1 VKEVEAEKWLV
12 VKVCQ
17 RGFSSSIQL
26 PDIAE
31 KQFLTVQ
38 ETLVISIFKASQK
51 NYMSEAEFCG
61 FRCGSSRFGESSDK
75 LTGEGNG

>member
-1 VKEVEAEKWLV
+1 VKVVEAEKWLV

-17 RGFSSSIQL
+17 RGFSSIQL
-26 PDIAE
+26 PNIAE